1 VERKLGAGV
10 RVLYAGG
17 FDLFHAAHVAALQA
31 AKQIAG
37 PAGTLMVAVNSD
49 AFMAHYKR
57 KPMHT
62 DRKRILDV
70 QDSGLADEVF
80 IWNGPEGQAEQILA
94 ATPDVY
100 IAGTDWLAKDLAQQL
115 QLPNL
120 AWFDNNAISLLY
132 LRRTPG
138 ISTTQLIAERGHQ

>member
-1 VERKLGAGV
+1 M
-10 RVLYAGG
+10 RVLYPGG

-31 AKQIAG
+31 ARRVAG
-37 PAGTLMVAVNSD
+37 PTGTLLVAVNSD

-62 DRKRILDV
+62 DRKRVLDV
-70 QDSGLADEVF
+70 IESGLADEVF
-80 IWNGPEGQAEQILA
+80 VWEGPEGQAEQILA

-100 IAGTDWLAKDLAQQL
+100 VAGTDWLAKDLAQQL
-115 QLPNL
+115 HIPTL
-120 AWFDNNAISLLY
+120 AWFDENAISLLY

-138 ISTTQLIAERGHQ
+138 ISTTQLIEAQDGEA